1 MVRCM
6 DIMGDCVP
14 SIHPSSQPS
23 LTDRLVGQTRLIS
36 GSIAASRRGELSTRH
51 PQYETQLSP
60 LPAIKNKKNT
70 TKTISLVSLTDSGGG
85 VDEIQDGGGE

>member
-6 DIMGDCVP
+6 DIIGYCVP
-14 SIHPSSQPS
+14 SIHPFSQPS
-23 LTDRLVGQTRLIS
+23 LTDRLVEQTRLIS
-36 GSIAASRRGELSTRH
+36 GSIAASRRGELSNAAPTVRNTAL
-51 PQYETQLSP
+51 P
-60 LPAIKNKKNT
+60 PAIKNKNN